1 MSSLFVSSGRKKLK
15 LHDSAVM
22 FEQRV
27 WFSVLIML
35 PQANPPYTET
45 TIRFLIPS
53 VDSRADSHINRH
65 KRRHGCWNTP
75 THTDM
80 CAGGQTQ
87 RQTYTQAIYTAHT
100 HTYTHPPSFSSK
112 WFICSDLGEMI
123 PCNETDRED
132 DFFIHLGTKRAVA
145 LLFMVDSLYKHR
157 QWVWSF
163 PITPSHPLIISTLE
177 SARSDRRST

>member
-35 PQANPPYTET
+35 PQANLPLYRNNHPLPHSLRWLSSWQSHKQTQAETWVLKHTYTHRHVRGWT
-45 TIRFLIPS
+45 DTK
-53 VDSRADSHINRH
+53 ADVHTGNIHR
-65 KRRHGCWNTP
+65 
-75 THTDM
+75 THT
-80 CAGGQTQ
+80 C
-87 RQTYTQAIYTAHT
+87 
-100 HTYTHPPSFSSK
+100 THPPSFSSK